1 LHLKKFLDF
10 FLFSSLFISACSLL
24 MFYFTV
30 QAFALVV
37 PAASYLFV
45 FSGTFSSYN
54 FHWFFTKTTDHEV
67 SDAAKWSHRN
77 KNLHLA
83 FFSAGITG
91 SIFVFIKLIHLW
103 PFLLFTAFITF
114 LYSAPKLHFFRF
126 LKKLALA
133 KTAFLALV
141 WTLVT
146 CILPFVFAES
156 EIDNNGIIYIVGRF
170 FFIYAICILFDER
183 DIEKDRE
190 EGIRSMITY
199 YDKAG
204 IKRILWSSVL
214 VSFLTISILLFFD
227 FSMIYVS
234 LLLFPYPVFIL
245 FYTMWFKPNSDY
257 HFYFI
262 LDGLMMLHGLLLL
275 LLRI

>member
-1 LHLKKFLDF
+1 LHFKKFLDF

-37 PAASYLFV
+37 PVASYLFV

-54 FHWFFTKTTDHEV
+54 FHWFFTKTTDNEV
-67 SDAAKWSHRN
+67 ADAAKWSHRN
-77 KNLHLA
+77 KYLHLA
-83 FFSAGITG
+83 FFSAGLTG
-91 SIFVFIKLIHLW
+91 AIFAFVKLSHLW
-103 PFLLFTAFITF
+103 PYLVFTAIITF
-114 LYSAPKLHFFRF
+114 LYSAPKLQTFSF

-133 KTAFLALV
+133 KTAFLAFV

-156 EIDNNGIIYIVGRF
+156 HIDNNGIIYTVGRF
-170 FFIYAICILFDER
+170 LFIYAICVLFDER

-199 YDKAG
+199 YNTAG
-204 IKRILWSSVL
+204 IKRILWSSL
-214 VSFLTISILLFFD
+214 IVSFLTISMLLFFS
-227 FSMIYVS
+227 FNIIYVS
-234 LLLFPYPVFIL
+234 LLLAPYPVFIL
-245 FYTMWFKPNSDY
+245 FYTMWFNPNSDY
-257 HFYFI
+257 HFYFV